1 MTTAWPDAPP
11 VVAVVGGGIAG
22 LAAAWELVRDA
33 RDGQRPEVHLLE
45 AGDRWGGKLHATDF
59 AGRTV
64 DLAADAFLARRPEAT
79 ELVAELGI
87 TDRLV
92 PVAAEGADLW
102 VEDRLRP
109 MPEGQVLGVPTQWW
123 PLARSGILSTGGA
136 ARAWL
141 DLVRPHRAIR
151 GISGDRAVGEIV
163 RSRLGAEVVE
173 RLTDPLVGGIHA
185 GGVDDLSAAAT
196 SPLLLAADCQPGSLM
211 RRLGRSRSA
220 APATP
225 ADPARPST
233 PLFWSLDGGTAR
245 LAAELVDALAARG
258 VALDTGARVGSLGR
272 ARPGRD
278 GGPNWKLTL
287 GDDRPVLAA
296 DGVVLAVPAGEAAG
310 LLSAHA
316 PVAAALLDGIEY
328 SSVAVITLTVPSAGI
343 GTTLR
348 GTGFLVPRTSTVTIG
363 PALITG
369 CTYLGRK
376 WPRLA
381 RPGEELIRLSVGRH
395 GDLRAQELDDAELTA
410 AAFAELARVLDI
422 SGGPAESMVTRWE
435 QAFPQYPVGHLLRV
449 AQIERSVAELPG
461 LAVAGA
467 PYRGVGIPA
476 CVASGRSAAASVL
489 DSLGR
494 RSAPSGARPDG
505 G

>member
-1 MTTAWPDAPP
+1 VTPSRSDAPL

-22 LAAAWELVRDA
+22 LVAAWELVRDT
-33 RDGQRPEVHLLE
+33 RDGRRPEVHVLE
-45 AGDRWGGKLHATDF
+45 GSGRWGGKLHATDF

-79 ELVAELGI
+79 ELVGELGI

-92 PVAAEGADLW
+92 AVAAQGADLW
-102 VEDRLRP
+102 VRGRLRP
-109 MPEGQVLGVPTQWW
+109 MPEGQILGVPTRWW
-123 PLARSGILSTGGA
+123 PLARSGILSAGGA
-136 ARAWL
+136 ARAGL
-141 DLVRPHRAIR
+141 DLVRPHRGIR

-163 RSRLGAEVVE
+163 RARLGSEVVE

-211 RRLGRSRSA
+211 RRLGRSRSTA
-220 APATP
+220 LATADDPATP
-225 ADPARPST
+225 AT

-258 VALDTGARVGSLGR
+258 VALDTRARVGSLER
-272 ARPGRD
+272 ARAVRGGR
-278 GGPNWKLTL
+278 PNWELTR
-287 GDDRPVLAA
+287 GVDRSVLAA

-310 LLSAHA
+310 LLSPHA
-316 PVAAALLDGIEY
+316 PVAAGLLDGIEY
-328 SSVAVITLTVPSAGI
+328 SSVAVITLTVPSDAI

-348 GTGFLVPRTSTVTIG
+348 GTGFLVPRTSTVTGG

-369 CTYLGRK
+369 CTYLARK
-376 WPRLA
+376 WLHLA
-381 RPGEELIRLSVGRH
+381 RPGEELIRLSVGRR
-395 GDLRAQELDDAELTA
+395 GDLRAAALDDAELTA
-410 AAFAELARVLDI
+410 AAFAELARILNI
-422 SGGPAESMVTRWE
+422 SGGPAEWMVTRWE

-449 AQIERSVAELPG
+449 TQIERSVAELPG

-467 PYRGVGIPA
+467 PFRGVGIPA
-476 CVASGRSAAASVL
+476 CIASGRAAATAVL

-494 RSAPSGARPDG
+494 RSAPSGARAERG
-505 G
+505 